1 MKNFLFTC
9 CFFIGQH
16 PLLAQSKIEKI
27 ILLEKQRFAAMVNK
41 DTVFLK
47 SILAEDLIYSHSSGE
62 VDSRQSLIKSI
73 AEKKLDYQKMELTD
87 IAHRFYK
94 KFAIL
99 NGTMSISLIS
109 NGKPLDLKIKYL
121 DVYRKNGKKWQLVAW
136 QSARLN

>member
-1 MKNFLFTC
+1 MRNFLFAC
-9 CFFIGQH
+9 CFFNA
-16 PLLAQSKIEKI
+16 LTSNAQSKIEKI

-41 DTVFLK
+41 DTLFLK
-47 SILAEDLIYSHSSGE
+47 SILAEDLLYSHTSGD
-62 VDSRQSLIKSI
+62 VDTRQSLIRSI

-99 NGTMSISLIS
+99 NGTMFITLIS
-109 NGKPLDLKIKYL
+109 NGKPVDLKIKYP
-121 DVYRKNGKKWQLVAW
+121 DVYRKTRKQWQLVAW

>member
-1 MKNFLFTC
+1 MKNFLFAC
-9 CFFIGQH
+9 CFFIALT
-16 PLLAQSKIEKI
+16 PNAQSKIEKI

-41 DTVFLK
+41 DTMFLK
-47 SILAEDLIYSHSSGE
+47 SVLAEDLLYSHTSGE
-62 VDSRQSLIKSI
+62 VDTRQSLIKSI

-99 NGTMSISLIS
+99 NGTMFITLIS
-109 NGKPLDLKIKYL
+109 NGKPVDLKIKYL
-121 DVYRKNGKKWQLVAW
+121 DVYRKTRKQWQLVAW